1 MKPTD
6 TDAARQPARSR
17 RAAKSAADLDNA
29 GGMLLLTM
37 SLGVTG
43 LAIAVYRE
51 RPQSWASVDAAQ
63 IAEALLRP
71 AHDPLAAAAA
81 AVPSPTRTLPTAATL
96 PASEPQAGPPVQ
108 EAALEPL
115 PPPQAAPPSGA
126 VLAPPARGRGDPTG
140 SNMAPL
146 SARPPLFA

>member
-1 MKPTD
+1 
-6 TDAARQPARSR
+6 
-17 RAAKSAADLDNA
+17 
-29 GGMLLLTM
+29 MLLLTM

-63 IAEALLRP
+63 IPEALLRP

-96 PASEPQAGPPVQ
+96 PASEPQQAGPPVQ